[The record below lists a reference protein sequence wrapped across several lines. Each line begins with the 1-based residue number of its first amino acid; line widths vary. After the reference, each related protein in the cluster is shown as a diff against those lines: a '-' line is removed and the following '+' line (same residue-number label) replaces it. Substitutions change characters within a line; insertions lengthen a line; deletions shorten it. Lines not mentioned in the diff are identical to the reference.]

1 MKIYIK
7 NIYKKY
13 NDWHAGV
20 SHYYL

>member
-13 NDWHAGV
+13 NDWHTGV